1 MENGVAPLPHP
12 KDDPAETSIELLHR
26 AQDGDVRALD
36 RLCARYLPALRR
48 FATGRLP
55 ARARSLLETEDIVQE
70 TVVRAIKHLDRFEY
84 RRDGALLAY
93 LRTAVHNR
101 IREEIR
107 YTSRRPEAVA
117 LESNVE
123 SDPAPSALEDV
134 IGKDTAA
141 RYEAA
146 LMTLRDV
153 DREAI
158 IARVE
163 LGLPYEEVASAIG
176 KPTVTAARMAV
187 SRALVRLAEAM
198 SEHDG

>member
-1 MENGVAPLPHP
+1 MSH
-12 KDDPAETSIELLHR
+12 DPNDRAETSIELLHR
-26 AQDGDVRALD
+26 AQDGDERALD

-55 ARARSLLETEDIVQE
+55 ARARSLLETEDVVQE
-70 TVVRAIKHLDRFEY
+70 TVVRAIRHIDRFEY

-107 YTSRRPEAVA
+107 YTARRPEAVA

-123 SDPAPSALEDV
+123 SDPAPSALEDL
-134 IGKDTAA
+134 IGKDTAEQ
-141 RYEAA
+141 YEAA
-146 LMTLRDV
+146 LMSLRDA

-163 LGLPYEEVASAIG
+163 LGLPYEEVAAALN
-176 KPTVTAARMAV
+176 KPTITAARMAV

-198 SEHDG
+198 SDHDT